1 MATYSTANKYVHMR
15 KRTGFVR
22 SLFSASTL
30 HLVQL
35 ASSPAEP
42 KPAPLLR
49 LCRLFLGRLLLL
61 PASSSLLHGWGSLLP
76 LVGIL
81 DVVPGDVEEQRL
93 DGEGLEARGV
103 GDDVFEV
110 DAAGGVVGELGGE
123 RL

>member
-1 MATYSTANKYVHMR
+1 MATYSMANKYVHMR
-15 KRTGFVR
+15 KRTGFIR

-30 HLVQL
+30 YLVQL

-61 PASSSLLHGWGSLLP
+61 LASSLLHGRGSLLA
-76 LVGIL
+76 LVGVL
-81 DVVPGDVEEQRL
+81 DVVPGDVEEQWL